1 MVVVLALGS
10 ALAYGLSD
18 FVGGLLSRRT
28 SAWAVAVAAQAA
40 AAVIIA
46 AMALAAGGA
55 PETADWLWGALSG
68 VGGGIGAAFLYRGLG
83 SGQMS
88 VVAPISALGAAL
100 VPVAVG
106 VATGERP
113 SPLTWAGVASAL
125 PAIWLVSQ
133 AEPDHGPLDALE
145 HATHSEHPPR
155 PGPRTGTGV
164 VDALLAG
171 LGFGLLFS
179 ALGQI
184 PDPAGVGPLS
194 MSYAVSVLATAL
206 LATALRAP
214 WLPRDRASA
223 AAVGAG
229 ALGAAATVSF
239 LLATQTGL
247 LTVAA
252 VLSSLYPATTVL
264 LAAVLLHERIGR
276 GQGVGLTLAALAVAL
291 VAAG

>member
-1 MVVVLALGS
+1 MVVLLALTS

-40 AAVIIA
+40 AAAIIA
-46 AMALAAGGA
+46 AVALVAGGQ
-55 PETADWLWGALSG
+55 PTTSDWLWGALSG
-68 VGGGIGAAFLYRGLG
+68 VGGGTGAAFLYRGLG
-83 SGQMS
+83 AASMS
-88 VVAPISALGAAL
+88 VVAPISAVGAAL

-106 VATGERP
+106 VTTGERP
-113 SPLTWAGVASAL
+113 SMLTWAGVACAL

-133 AEPDHGPLDALE
+133 AEPDHDPVDALE
-145 HATHSEHPPR
+145 HAVHPQHGDR
-155 PGPRTGTGV
+155 PVSRTAV

-184 PDPAGVGPLS
+184 PDAAGVGPLS

-206 LATALRAP
+206 LAVALRAR

-223 AAVGAG
+223 TAVVAG
-229 ALGAAATVSF
+229 ALGSAATISF

-247 LTVAA
+247 LTIAA

-264 LAAVLLHERIGR
+264 LAALVLHERIGR
-276 GQGVGLTLAALAVAL
+276 GQGLGLALAALAVGL